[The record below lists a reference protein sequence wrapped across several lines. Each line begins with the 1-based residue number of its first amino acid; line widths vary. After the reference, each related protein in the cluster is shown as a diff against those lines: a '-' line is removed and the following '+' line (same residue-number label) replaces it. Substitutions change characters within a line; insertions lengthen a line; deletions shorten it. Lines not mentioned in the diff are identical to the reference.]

1 MWTPAF
7 AGDAI
12 SGQNKRG
19 AFDFEEIPIMT
30 DESPKPEGGAGR
42 SGSKGRRTIVDHIL
56 DREPWPDD
64 VVESIN
70 QRSRDVG
77 RDIKLVFSD

>member
-1 MWTPAF
+1 MWTPTF
-7 AGDAI
+7 AGNAI

-19 AFDFEEIPIMT
+19 AFEFEEDPIMT
-30 DESPKPEGGAGR
+30 DESTKPEGGAVR
-42 SGSKGRRTIVDHIL
+42 SGNDSKRGRTIVDHIL
-56 DREPWPDD
+56 DGEPWPDD

-77 RDIKLVFSD
+77 RISI